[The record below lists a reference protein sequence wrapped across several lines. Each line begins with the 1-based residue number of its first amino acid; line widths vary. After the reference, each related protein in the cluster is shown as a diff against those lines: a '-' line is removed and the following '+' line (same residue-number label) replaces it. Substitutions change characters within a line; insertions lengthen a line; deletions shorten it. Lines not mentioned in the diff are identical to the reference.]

1 MPRTQL
7 FATAF
12 SIILS
17 GLPVATASA
26 AVSYSYE
33 TDATM
38 YDASSGTVH
47 VQIFLRETLTDGS
60 LSVIDGDGGLVG
72 AGFQVVQT
80 AGSGINF
87 STFKASASF
96 DGPSKAAAL
105 PSVTGN
111 TYLVSAFDSPV
122 MTNAAARIPLA
133 TIDFVSTAGSGNAMF
148 ELARKS
154 TFTGTNTLTAT
165 SFYDLDNNSDSPAF
179 SGVGNS
185 VTPFQISVPEP
196 AALLSLALPMALL
209 MRRNR
214 STSSWKFP
222 VQKCK

>member
-1 MPRTQL
+1 MSAKALMTRTQP
-7 FATAF
+7 FAIAF
-12 SIILS
+12 NIILS

-33 TDATM
+33 TDAAT
-38 YDASSGTVH
+38 YDASLGTVH

-105 PSVTGN
+105 PSATGN

-122 MTNAAARIPLA
+122 MNNAAARIPLA
-133 TIDFVSTAGSGNAMF
+133 TIDFVPTAGAANAMF

-154 TFTGTNTLTAT
+154 TFVGTNSLTAT
-165 SFYDLDNNSDSPAF
+165 SFYDLDNDSDSPAF
-179 SGVGNS
+179 TGVGDS
-185 VTPFQISVPEP
+185 VTNFQISVPEP
-196 AALLSLALPMALL
+196 TALMSFALPMAFL
-209 MRRNR
+209 MHRRR
-214 STSSWKFP
+214 LTSS
-222 VQKCK
+222 